1 MKDTPPAAPTNWL
14 FVLFAQ
20 LFLLSSHDVF
30 AQYGTTCRPIP
41 KASTPPRWPQT
52 SPRLEGTALL
62 LRHLRA
68 R

>member
-30 AQYGTTCRPIP
+30 TQYGTICRPIP
-41 KASTPPRWPQT
+41 KASTPPRWPNE
-52 SPRLEGTALL
+52 PRLKGTALF
-62 LRHLRA
+62 RHLRA
-68 R
+68 K